1 MRKDF
6 PEPGLNEVKMNTA
19 NMFLFLGFVI
29 FWVMGCGY
37 DRDER
42 NDWNDGDFTVMTNEM
57 YLVNTEDSICCDGA
71 IPRKKNVF
79 YFIRKTDTGDTMSG
93 CCIWAGDG
101 EKVKIVYGMG
111 TKQILKGREAVKW
124 WYDGGMEWFTD
135 RNEWQTRLLQLEK

>member
-1 MRKDF
+1 
-6 PEPGLNEVKMNTA
+6 MNTA

-111 TKQILKGREAVKW
+111 TKQILKGRGAVKW

>member
-1 MRKDF
+1 
-6 PEPGLNEVKMNTA
+6 MNTA

-37 DRDER
+37 DRDVR

>member
-1 MRKDF
+1 
-6 PEPGLNEVKMNTA
+6 MNTA

-124 WYDGGMEWFTD
+124 WYDGCMEWFTD

>member
-1 MRKDF
+1 
-6 PEPGLNEVKMNTA
+6 MNTA

-79 YFIRKTDTGDTMSG
+79 YFIRKTDTGDTMYG

>member
-1 MRKDF
+1 
-6 PEPGLNEVKMNTA
+6 MNTA

-79 YFIRKTDTGDTMSG
+79 YFIRKTDTGDPMSG

-111 TKQILKGREAVKW
+111 TKQILKGR
-124 WYDGGMEWFTD
+124 
-135 RNEWQTRLLQLEK
+135 

>member
-1 MRKDF
+1 
-6 PEPGLNEVKMNTA
+6 MNTA

-135 RNEWQTRLLQLEK
+135 RNEWQTRPLPLEQ

>member
-1 MRKDF
+1 
-6 PEPGLNEVKMNTA
+6 MNTA

-135 RNEWQTRLLQLEK
+135 WNEWQTRLLQLEK

>member
-1 MRKDF
+1 
-6 PEPGLNEVKMNTA
+6 MNTA

-101 EKVKIVYGMG
+101 EKVKIVCGMG

>member
-1 MRKDF
+1 
-6 PEPGLNEVKMNTA
+6 MNTA

-42 NDWNDGDFTVMTNEM
+42 NDWNDGDVTVMTNEM

>member
-1 MRKDF
+1 
-6 PEPGLNEVKMNTA
+6 MNTA

-42 NDWNDGDFTVMTNEM
+42 NDWNDGDFTVMMNEM
-57 YLVNTEDSICCDGA
+57 YLLNTEDSICCDGA

>member
-1 MRKDF
+1 
-6 PEPGLNEVKMNTA
+6 MNTA

-101 EKVKIVYGMG
+101 EKVKIVYRMG

>member
-1 MRKDF
+1 
-6 PEPGLNEVKMNTA
+6 MNTA

-42 NDWNDGDFTVMTNEM
+42 NDWKDGDFTVMTNEM

>member
-1 MRKDF
+1 
-6 PEPGLNEVKMNTA
+6 MNTA

-93 CCIWAGDG
+93 CCIWAGDV

>member
-1 MRKDF
+1 
-6 PEPGLNEVKMNTA
+6 MNTA

-42 NDWNDGDFTVMTNEM
+42 NDWNVGDFTVMTNEM

>member
-1 MRKDF
+1 
-6 PEPGLNEVKMNTA
+6 MNTA

-71 IPRKKNVF
+71 IPRKKNVL

-93 CCIWAGDG
+93 CCIWEGDG

-111 TKQILKGREAVKW
+111 TRQILKGREAVKW

-135 RNEWQTRLLQLEK
+135 RNEWQTRL

>member
-1 MRKDF
+1 
-6 PEPGLNEVKMNTA
+6 MNTA

-37 DRDER
+37 DRYER

-57 YLVNTEDSICCDGA
+57 YLVNTEDSSSDDRVIS
-71 IPRKKNVF
+71 RKKNVF

-93 CCIWAGDG
+93 CCIWAGDD

-111 TKQILKGREAVKW
+111 TKQILEGRAAVKW

>member
-1 MRKDF
+1 
-6 PEPGLNEVKMNTA
+6 MNTA

-57 YLVNTEDSICCDGA
+57 YLVNTEDSICCDGD
-71 IPRKKNVF
+71 IPRKKDMF

>member
-1 MRKDF
+1 MKDSKCFNMRESK
-6 PEPGLNEVKMNTA
+6 TA
-19 NMFLFLGFVI
+19 TMFLLWGSALLLI
-29 FWVMGCGY
+29 MGCGG
-37 DRDER
+37 

-57 YLVNTEDSICCDGA
+57 YLASTEDSICCDGA

-124 WYDGGMEWFTD
+124 RYDGGMEWFTD

>member
-1 MRKDF
+1 
-6 PEPGLNEVKMNTA
+6 MNTA

-79 YFIRKTDTGDTMSG
+79 YFIRKTDTGETMAG
-93 CCIWAGDG
+93 CWSWAGDG
-101 EKVKIVYGMG
+101 EKVKMGYGLG

>member
-1 MRKDF
+1 
-6 PEPGLNEVKMNTA
+6 MNTA

-124 WYDGGMEWFTD
+124 WYNGGMEWFTD

>member
-1 MRKDF
+1 
-6 PEPGLNEVKMNTA
+6 MNTA

-135 RNEWQTRLLQLEK
+135 RNEWQTRLLQLEQ

>member
-1 MRKDF
+1 
-6 PEPGLNEVKMNTA
+6 MNTA

>member
-1 MRKDF
+1 
-6 PEPGLNEVKMNTA
+6 MNTA

-101 EKVKIVYGMG
+101 EKVKIIYGMG

>member
-1 MRKDF
+1 
-6 PEPGLNEVKMNTA
+6 MNTA

-29 FWVMGCGY
+29 FWVMGCGD

>member
-1 MRKDF
+1 
-6 PEPGLNEVKMNTA
+6 MNTA

-124 WYDGGMEWFTD
+124 GYDGGMEWFTD